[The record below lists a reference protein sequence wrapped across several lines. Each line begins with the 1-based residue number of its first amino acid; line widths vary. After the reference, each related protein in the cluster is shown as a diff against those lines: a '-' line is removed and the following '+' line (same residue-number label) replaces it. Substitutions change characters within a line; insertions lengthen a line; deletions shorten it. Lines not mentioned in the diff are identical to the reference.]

1 MTELRHRKLFG
12 QNQSG
17 YMVKISYSKVF
28 SESTKRK
35 GQWYPRMYIKSPNWD
50 KAIKPTYKDILFFK
64 RANTKEKQL
73 QNKESQLLLEAVI
86 KQLQEQYAGAA
97 YQDGIKRSISLKDQ
111 LEEMIDLKADKTL
124 STISGYKNLYKA
136 LEGFCRAYGYSFT
149 MDINRINI
157 EFIDKYR
164 IWLVNDKNYKGDTA
178 HKYFSLL
185 GSVLKKAKSYGRLY
199 HNPFDSEIEYPK
211 RSENKMVYL
220 TGEEVQ
226 KMKYTPFKYDLIKSA
241 FLFMCHT
248 GIRQGDCC
256 ELTWGDLPV
265 IDGVT
270 KLNVKTQ
277 KAKTDIYFKL
287 PKVALDLLPKRMGD
301 ADKVFPNLRFGKDEN
316 TKLRSWAYK
325 SGVKKHITPHTAR
338 HTFAFW
344 MLSVHNTPLYTVS
357 KLLGHTNARTTEESY
372 GHLSNENLDEAMLK
386 AFGD

>member
-1 MTELRHRKLFG
+1 MTELRQKILFG

-73 QNKESQLLLEAVI
+73 QNKESQLLLDAVI

-97 YQDGIKRSISLKDQ
+97 YQDGIKQSISLKDQ
-111 LEEMIDLKADKTL
+111 LEEMIDLKADKTP

-136 LEGFCRAYGYSFT
+136 LEDFCKANGYSFT
-149 MDINRINI
+149 MDLNRINLQ
-157 EFIDKYR
+157 FIDKYR
-164 IWLVNDKNYKGDTA
+164 IWLVNDKGYRGDTA
-178 HKYFSLL
+178 HKYFTLL
-185 GSVLKKAKSYGRLY
+185 GTVLKKAKSYGRLY
-199 HNPFDSEIEYPK
+199 NNPFDGDVEYPNK
-211 RSENKMVYL
+211 SDKKMVYL

-226 KMKYTPFKYDLIKSA
+226 KMKYTPFKYEQIKNA

-256 ELTWGDLPV
+256 KLTWSDLPV

-270 KLNVKTQ
+270 KMNIKTQ

-325 SGVKKHITPHTAR
+325 SGIKKHITPHTAR

-344 MLSVHNTPLYTVS
+344 MLSVNNTPLYTVS

-372 GHLSNENLDEAMLK
+372 GHLSTENLDEAMLK
-386 AFGD
+386 AFGG

>member
-1 MTELRHRKLFG
+1 MTDLFFWSQMVSIMLQISHTKIKSTSKKL
-12 QNQSG
+12 
-17 YMVKISYSKVF
+17 
-28 SESTKRK
+28 K
-35 GQWYPRMYIKSPNWD
+35 GQWYPRMYINSSNWD
-50 KAIKPTYKDILFFK
+50 KELKPRHREVLFYYRADTEEKKKQNRASQKLLDSIYKEY
-64 RANTKEKQL
+64 KERF
-73 QNKESQLLLEAVI
+73 
-86 KQLQEQYAGAA
+86 AGAE
-97 YQDGIKRSISLKDQ
+97 YQDGVQQSISLKKQ
-111 LEEMIDLKADKTL
+111 LDEMIDLKADKSK
-124 STISGYKNLYKA
+124 STIQGYNNLKNA
-136 LEGFCRAYGYSFT
+136 LEGFCKAYGYSFN
-149 MDINRINI
+149 MDINRINL

-164 IWLVNDKNYKGDTA
+164 IWLVNEKNYKGDTA

-185 GSVLKKAKSYGRLY
+185 GSVLKKAKGYGRLY
-199 HNPFDSEIEYPK
+199 HNPFDGEIEYPK

-226 KMKYTPFKYDLIKSA
+226 KMKYTPFKYDQIKSA

-256 ELTWGDLPV
+256 KLTWGDLPV

-301 ADKVFPNLRFGKDEN
+301 SDKVFPNLDFSADNNER
-316 TKLRSWAYK
+316 LRMWAYK

-357 KLLGHTNARTTEESY
+357 KLLGHTNARTTEDSY
-372 GHLSNENLDEAMLK
+372 GHLSTENLDEAMLK
-386 AFGD
+386 AFGA

>member
-1 MTELRHRKLFG
+1 LTELRHRKLFG

-86 KQLQEQYAGAA
+86 KQLKEQYAGAA

-111 LEEMIDLKADKTL
+111 LEEMIDLKADKTP

-199 HNPFDSEIEYPK
+199 HNPFDGEIDYPK

-226 KMKYTPFKYDLIKSA
+226 KMKYTSFKYEHIKSA

-256 ELTWGDLPV
+256 KLTWGDLPV

-301 ADKVFPNLRFGKDEN
+301 ADKVFPNLNFDSDTNER
-316 TKLRSWAYK
+316 LRMWAYK

-357 KLLGHTNARTTEESY
+357 KLLGHTNARTTEDSY
-372 GHLSNENLDEAMLK
+372 GHLSTENLDEAMLK
-386 AFGD
+386 AFGA

>member
-1 MTELRHRKLFG
+1 MTDLYIWSK
-12 QNQSG
+12 
-17 YMVKISYSKVF
+17 MVSIMLKISHTKVKSTSK
-28 SESTKRK
+28 KLK
-35 GQWYPRMYIKSPNWD
+35 GQWYPRMYIKSSNWD
-50 KAIKPTYKDILFFK
+50 KEIKPRHREILFYYRADTEEKKKQNKASKRLLDLVYKEYKDK
-64 RANTKEKQL
+64 
-73 QNKESQLLLEAVI
+73 
-86 KQLQEQYAGAA
+86 YAGAE
-97 YQDGIKRSISLKDQ
+97 YQGGVKQSVSLNKQ
-111 LEEMIDLKADKTL
+111 LEEMIDLKADKSK
-124 STISGYKNLYKA
+124 STIMGYKNLYNA
-136 LEGFCRAYGYSFT
+136 LEGFCKAYGYSFT
-149 MDINRINI
+149 MDINRINL
-157 EFIDKYR
+157 EFVDKYR
-164 IWLVNDKNYKGDTA
+164 LWLVTEKGYKGDTA

-199 HNPFDSEIEYPK
+199 HNPFDGEIDYPK

-226 KMKYTPFKYDLIKSA
+226 KMKYTSFKYEHIKNA

-256 ELTWGDLPV
+256 KLTWGDLPV

-301 ADKVFPNLRFGKDEN
+301 ADKVFPNLNFDSDTNER
-316 TKLRSWAYK
+316 LRMWAYK

-357 KLLGHTNARTTEESY
+357 KLLGHTNARTTEDSY
-372 GHLSNENLDEAMLK
+372 GHLSTENLDEAMSK
-386 AFGD
+386 AFGA

>member
-1 MTELRHRKLFG
+1 M
-12 QNQSG
+12 SS
-17 YMVKISYSKVF
+17 YMVKISYSKVQ
-28 SESTKRK
+28 SESAKRK
-35 GQWYPRMYIKSPNWD
+35 GQWYPRMYIKSHNWD
-50 KAIKPTYKDILFFK
+50 KPFKPTYKDILFFN

-73 QNKESQLLLEAVI
+73 QNKKSQQLLEAVM
-86 KQLQEQYAGAA
+86 KELQQRYAGAE
-97 YQDGIKRSISLKDQ
+97 YQEGINQSVSLKKQ
-111 LEEMIDLKADKTL
+111 LEEMIDLKADKSE
-124 STISGYKNLYKA
+124 STIKGYKNLYNA
-136 LEGFCRAYGYSFT
+136 LEGFCKAYGYSFT
-149 MDINRINI
+149 MDINRINL
-157 EFIDKYR
+157 EFVDKYR
-164 IWLVNDKNYKGDTA
+164 LWLVTEKGYKGDTA

-199 HNPFDSEIEYPK
+199 HNPFDGEIDYPK

-226 KMKYTPFKYDLIKSA
+226 KMKYTSFKYEHIKNA

-256 ELTWGDLPV
+256 KLTWGDLPV

-277 KAKTDIYFKL
+277 KAKADIYFKL
-287 PKVALDLLPKRMGD
+287 PKVALDLLSKRMGD
-301 ADKVFPNLRFGKDEN
+301 ADKVFPNLNFDSDTNER
-316 TKLRSWAYK
+316 LRMWAYK

-357 KLLGHTNARTTEESY
+357 KLLGHTNARTTEDSY
-372 GHLSNENLDEAMLK
+372 GHLSTENLDEAMLK
-386 AFGD
+386 AFGV

>member
-1 MTELRHRKLFG
+1 MTELRQNKLFG
-12 QNQSG
+12 QNLLS
-17 YMVKISYSKVF
+17 YMVKITYSKVP

-35 GQWYPRMYIKSPNWD
+35 GQWYPRMYIKSPNWE
-50 KAIKPTYKDILFFK
+50 KAIKPTYRDILFFK
-64 RANTKEKQL
+64 RANTKGKQL
-73 QNKESQLLLEAVI
+73 QNKKSQQLLDAVI
-86 KQLQEQYAGAA
+86 KELQEQYTGAE
-97 YQDGIKRSISLKDQ
+97 YQDGVKQSVSLKKQ
-111 LEEMIDLKADKTL
+111 LEEMIDLKADKSE
-124 STISGYKNLYKA
+124 STINGYRNLKGA
-136 LEGFCRAYGYSFT
+136 LEGFCRDKGYSFT
-149 MDINRINI
+149 MDINRINL

-164 IWLVNDKNYKGDTA
+164 IWLVNDKGYKGDTA

-185 GSVLKKAKSYGRLY
+185 GGVLKKAKNYGRLY
-199 HNPFDSEIEYPK
+199 YNPFDGDIEYPK
-211 RSENKMVYL
+211 KSENKMVYL

-226 KMKYTPFKYDLIKSA
+226 KMKYTPFKYEHIKNA

-256 ELTWGDLPV
+256 KLTWSDLPV

-301 ADKVFPNLRFGKDEN
+301 ADKVFPNLKFESDTNER
-316 TKLRSWAYK
+316 LRMWAYK

-344 MLSVHNTPLYTVS
+344 MLSVNNTPLYTVS
-357 KLLGHTNARTTEESY
+357 KLLGHTNARTTEDSY
-372 GHLSNENLDEAMLK
+372 GHLSTENLDEAMLK